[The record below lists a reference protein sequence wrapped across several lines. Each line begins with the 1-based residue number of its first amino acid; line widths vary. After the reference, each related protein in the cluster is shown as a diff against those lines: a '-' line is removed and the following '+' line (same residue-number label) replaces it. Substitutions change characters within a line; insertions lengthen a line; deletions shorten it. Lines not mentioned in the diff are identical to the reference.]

1 MQKRSRRL
9 PPTVPT
15 RPPALP
21 PRLLKKTS
29 QAIGCSMTPLL
40 AASLARR
47 LLITWGELHQGLYHG
62 PATHSSRNGR
72 TAWGPRYGRFDL
84 TWEQGTGQGHL
95 APWKA
100 VLSSPALA
108 EQCWCIHS
116 RRVSNLRLHVEFKL
130 HLYDPFSSSSALP
143 VSNGTELK
151 AFEAKLSHLLPA
163 SR

>member
-1 MQKRSRRL
+1 MPQ
-9 PPTVPT
+9 
-15 RPPALP
+15 
-21 PRLLKKTS
+21 
-29 QAIGCSMTPLL
+29 LL

-108 EQCWCIHS
+108 EQCCC
-116 RRVSNLRLHVEFKL
+116 RRVSSLRLHVEFRILLKL
-130 HLYDPFSSSSALP
+130 NLYDPFTSSSSSALLVP
-143 VSNGTELK
+143 NGTELK
-151 AFEAKLSHLLPA
+151 AFEAKLSPLLPA
-163 SR
+163 SRQVDI